1 MLRHLMDIKYIIKKG
16 YFSFKKGYN
25 LSQLT
30 KDIPEGYGAYVF
42 HKNTIDGEIL
52 YIGKS
57 GTVNQNGSKHRQN
70 LKKRLTMNQCRSI
83 KRQKFFNQKFDEDST
98 LQSIVIEWMIVDD
111 KKCLP
116 SFLEA
121 SLIQKYY
128 ELNHKLPLWNKE
140 F

>member
-1 MLRHLMDIKYIIKKG
+1 
-16 YFSFKKGYN
+16 
-25 LSQLT
+25 
-30 KDIPEGYGAYVF
+30 
-42 HKNTIDGEIL
+42 
-52 YIGKS
+52 
-57 GTVNQNGSKHRQN
+57 
-70 LKKRLTMNQCRSI
+70 MNQCRSI